1 MLPDDLRTQPLLS
14 FWTAGTRFRNPC
26 GADVHP
32 ATSEGNGVLAAAD
45 TLSGGLPVT
54 RALRRCPDCDACEPV
69 RRFETAGARLTAP
82 LRCPEPPLA

>member
-32 ATSEGNGVLAAAD
+32 AASEGNGVLAAAD
-45 TLSGGLPVT
+45 TLSDF
-54 RALRRCPDCDACEPV
+54 RSPV
-69 RRFETAGARLTAP
+69 RCAAARTAMRVNPSAALKLPARA
-82 LRCPEPPLA
+82 